1 MLLSCRRPRSD
12 RAYGVYDKCYRHAI
26 NALRTLDGEI
36 GMQAANAFQDGRSVE
51 LVPQRRAY
59 LAPSMLWSAALN
71 ELKRFRAGN
80 VQPRLRV
87 H

>member
-1 MLLSCRRPRSD
+1 
-12 RAYGVYDKCYRHAI
+12 
-26 NALRTLDGEI
+26 
-36 GMQAANAFQDGRSVE
+36 MQAANAFQHGRSVE

-59 LAPSMLWSAALN
+59 LAPSMLWSTALN